1 MGQLTDKEL
10 ETIKNAVQVE
20 NQLAAR
26 LGAVEY
32 KLNQLNDSKQQIV
45 ESMTQLLNDGKSNLD
60 KLRDN
65 YNIDTLNI
73 DTGEFT
79 VTK

>member
-45 ESMTQLLNDGKSNLD
+45 ESMTQLLKDGKSNLD